1 MPFDVESARKSG
13 YSDDEIVQH
22 LSKTREFDYQS
33 ALKSGYSSPDIIDY
47 LSKTPPP
54 GRAPATPT
62 PEPAQPKSVREFL
75 LKSIPE
81 SAVGLAKG
89 VAGAVTRPVETGKTL
104 LSIPIGAAEK
114 GFEALGFPQKPS
126 GAEAIF
132 DAFTNMLKERYG
144 SMEAVKETAYRDPIG
159 FLLDVSTVGAPAAGA
174 IKATGAAPRVAEI
187 AGRTAEA
194 ISPLE
199 APITVAKA
207 LRRPAEEALG
217 FTTGTGRAA
226 VQEAMKG
233 SPEFVKAMRGVTGE
247 EEILGVAQTA
257 LQTIKNERGAEY
269 QGKLSE
275 ISKLKQS
282 LDISPIRNK
291 LDETLKVFNVKPGK
305 EPGTLD
311 FSRSTIDKSGQADVE
326 RIVEMVKDWGSK
338 PGDRTPI
345 MLDTLKRRLD
355 DFYSENKNSRVIV
368 SAVKDSVKGVLTK
381 NVPEYQSMTANYARV
396 SEDINEI
403 QKALSLGTRAGA
415 DTALKKLLSSMR
427 NNQEFRRSMLNKLD
441 EATAG
446 DLSAQVAGAAMKS
459 PVPAHLGIIGATGV
473 LTYLVKGLSVAEP
486 SIAASLAMASPRIV
500 GEVLSGISRMIQAM
514 PPIPVA
520 ELGKYGV
527 QAQRLLEM
535 QQEQRPQGAQ

>member
-22 LSKTREFDYQS
+22 LSKPGEFDYQS
-33 ALKSGYSSPDIIDY
+33 ALKSGYSSPDIIHY
-47 LSKTPPP
+47 LSKPPPP
-54 GRAPATPT
+54 GRAIAAPT
-62 PEPAQPKSVREFL
+62 LEPAQPKSVREFL

-89 VAGAVTRPVETGKTL
+89 VAGAVTRPVETGKTI

-132 DAFTNMLKERYG
+132 DAFANMLKERYG
-144 SMEAVKETAYRDPIG
+144 SMEAVKETASRDPIG
-159 FLLDVSTVGAPAAGA
+159 FLLDVSTVGAPAAGV
-174 IKATGAAPRVAEI
+174 IKATGAVPRVAEI

-291 LDETLKVFNVKPGK
+291 LDETLK
-305 EPGTLD
+305 
-311 FSRSTIDKSGQADVE
+311 
-326 RIVEMVKDWGSK
+326 
-338 PGDRTPI
+338 
-345 MLDTLKRRLD
+345 RRPA

-500 GEVLSGISRMIQAM
+500 GEVLC
-514 PPIPVA
+514 
-520 ELGKYGV
+520 
-527 QAQRLLEM
+527 
-535 QQEQRPQGAQ
+535 